1 MQITWDENKRIR
13 NLEKHGYD
21 FADLDME
28 FFAASTVL
36 ASKHNRTMAIGVLRN
51 GVIAVVFARLGKG
64 RLVGDFHAYRQSE
77 GKEDSMTTKHRI
89 KPLTAA
95 EEAKVQRQIASD
107 PDAPEATD
115 EQLAQAKPFAEAFP
129 DLMES
134 IKRAR
139 GRPSVEKP
147 RQQVSLR
154 LDPDVIKAFKSTGK
168 GWQGRVNEALRKA
181 AGL

>member
-28 FFAASTVL
+28 FFAGSTIL
-36 ASKHNRTMAIGVLRN
+36 PSKRNRMMA
-51 GVIAVVFARLGKG
+51 
-64 RLVGDFHAYRQSE
+64 
-77 GKEDSMTTKHRI
+77 GKEDSMTTKPRI
-89 KPLTAA
+89 NPLTAA
-95 EEAKVQRQIASD
+95 EEAKVQIEIAND

-115 EQLAQAKPFAEAFP
+115 EELAQAKPFAEAFP

-139 GRPSVEKP
+139 GRPSIEKP

>member
-1 MQITWDENKRIR
+1 
-13 NLEKHGYD
+13 
-21 FADLDME
+21 
-28 FFAASTVL
+28 
-36 ASKHNRTMAIGVLRN
+36 
-51 GVIAVVFARLGKG
+51 
-64 RLVGDFHAYRQSE
+64 
-77 GKEDSMTTKHRI
+77 MTTKHRI

-95 EEAKVQRQIASD
+95 EEAKVQKQIASD
-107 PDAPEATD
+107 PDAPDATD
-115 EQLAQAKPFAEAFP
+115 EQLAQARPFAEVFP

-147 RQQVSLR
+147 RQQISLR